1 MVRGME
7 HNRYEEWLGSPG
19 FISSEKR
26 RMQGGLMAAYNF
38 LTKMLEEQALISL
51 LIARG
56 SKETAC
62 SCVRGGPG
70 WG

>member
-26 RMQGGLMAAYNF
+26 RMQGGLIAAYNF

-51 LIARG
+51 V
-56 SKETAC
+56 T
-62 SCVRGGPG
+62 VT
-70 WG
+70 